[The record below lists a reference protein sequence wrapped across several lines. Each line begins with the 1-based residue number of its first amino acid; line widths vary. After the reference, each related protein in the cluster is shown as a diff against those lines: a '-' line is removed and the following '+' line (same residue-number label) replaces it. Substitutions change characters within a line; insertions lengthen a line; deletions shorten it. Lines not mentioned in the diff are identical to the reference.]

1 MDIKLEK
8 KTGWRAVFSKKSLP
22 YLFGALVVVLI
33 VWLLLKENTS
43 TLRVNMATVT
53 VSNVEEGE
61 FNDYVS
67 LSGTVQPMT
76 TMQLSPLESGVV
88 ERVVAEEGTAV
99 KAGDVILEMSNKQL
113 SMQILQSEADLA
125 EKQNILRNTL
135 ISMEQERLSLRQE
148 MLMLDL
154 EVTRKQRAYEQ
165 NKELLNEELVA
176 REVYLQ
182 SKEDYELAL
191 SRRSLVRERQKQD
204 SLYRTVQVAQLDE
217 NLRSM
222 QLNMQLIRERVDNLK
237 VKAPID
243 GEVGMLNVVL
253 GQTLSQGSAIGQI
266 NDLSA
271 YKVTA
276 MVDEH
281 YIDRVVTG
289 LTASFMRQ
297 ENSYDMLLRKVYPEV
312 RDGKFKVDLTFGG
325 ELPDNIRTGQTY
337 NLNLQLGQPV
347 EAVYI
352 PRGAFFQKT
361 GGRWIYVVDETGAK
375 AYRRD
380 IRIGRQNPR
389 YYEILDGL
397 APGEKVIT
405 SSYDNFGDNEVLIL
419 KGENRK

>member
-1 MDIKLEK
+1 MDIKIEK
-8 KTGWRAVFSKKSLP
+8 KKGWRAVLRKKNIP
-22 YLFGALVVVLI
+22 YALGLLLVVLV
-33 VWLLLKENTS
+33 VWLLAKENTS
-43 TLRVNMATVT
+43 TLRVNTATIT
-53 VSNVEEGE
+53 VSNVQEGE

-67 LSGTVQPMT
+67 LNGSVQPIT
-76 TMQLSPLESGVV
+76 TMQISPLETGVV
-88 ERVVAEEGTAV
+88 ERIVAEEGTAV
-99 KAGDVILEMSNKQL
+99 KAGDVILEMTNKQL

-135 ISMEQERLSLRQE
+135 ISMEQERLALRQE
-148 MLMLDL
+148 MLQLDL
-154 EVTRKQRAYEQ
+154 DVTRKYRVYMQ
-165 NKELLNEELVA
+165 NKELYADELIA
-176 REVYLQ
+176 REEYLQ
-182 SKEDYELAL
+182 SKEDYELAMN
-191 SRRSLVRERQKQD
+191 RRDLVRERQKQD

-222 QLNMQLIRERVDNLK
+222 QLNMQLIRERVGNLQ

-253 GQTLSQGSAIGQI
+253 GQTLMQGSGIGQI

-297 ENSYDMLLRKVYPEV
+297 DNVYDMLLRKIYPEV
-312 RDGKFKVDLTFGG
+312 RDGKFKIDLTFSS

-361 GGRWIYVVDETGAK
+361 GGRWIYVVDEAGEK
-375 AYRRD
+375 AYRRE
-380 IRIGRQNPR
+380 IRIGRQNPK
-389 YYEILDGL
+389 YYEIVDGL
-397 APGEKVIT
+397 SKGEKVIT

-419 KGENRK
+419 N

>member
-22 YLFGALVVVLI
+22 YLFGALLVVLI
-33 VWLLLKENTS
+33 VWLLLKENAS

-165 NKELLNEELVA
+165 NKELYNEELVA

-191 SRRSLVRERQKQD
+191 NRRSLVRERQKQD

-243 GEVGMLNVVL
+243 GELGMLNVVL

-297 ENSYDMLLRKVYPEV
+297 DNSYDMLLRKVYPEV
-312 RDGKFKVDLTFGG
+312 REGKFRVDLTFSS

-361 GGRWIYVVDETGAK
+361 GGRWIYVVDTAGEK
-375 AYRRD
+375 AYRRE

-389 YYEILDGL
+389 FYEILDGL
-397 APGEKVIT
+397 APGERVIT

-419 KGENRK
+419 KEG

>member
-22 YLFGALVVVLI
+22 YLFGALLVVLI

-165 NKELLNEELVA
+165 NKELYNEELVA

-243 GEVGMLNVVL
+243 GELGMLNVVL

-297 ENSYDMLLRKVYPEV
+297 DNSYDMLLRKVYPEV
-312 RDGKFKVDLTFGG
+312 REGKFRVDLTFSS

-361 GGRWIYVVDETGAK
+361 GGRWIYVVDETGEK

-419 KGENRK
+419 N

>member
-1 MDIKLEK
+1 MDIKIEK
-8 KTGWRAVFSKKSLP
+8 KKGWRAVLRKKNIP
-22 YLFGALVVVLI
+22 YALGLLLVVLV
-33 VWLLLKENTS
+33 VWLLAKENTS
-43 TLRVNMATVT
+43 TLRVNTSTIT
-53 VSNVEEGE
+53 VSNVQEGE

-67 LSGTVQPMT
+67 LNGSVQPIT
-76 TMQLSPLESGVV
+76 TMQISPLETGVV
-88 ERVVAEEGTAV
+88 ERIVAEEGTAV
-99 KAGDVILEMSNKQL
+99 KAGDVILEMTNKQL

-135 ISMEQERLSLRQE
+135 ISMEQERLALRQE
-148 MLMLDL
+148 MLQLDL
-154 EVTRKQRAYEQ
+154 DVTRKYRVYMQ
-165 NKELLNEELVA
+165 NKELYADELIA
-176 REVYLQ
+176 REEYLQ
-182 SKEDYELAL
+182 SKEDYELAMN
-191 SRRSLVRERQKQD
+191 RRDLVRERQKQD

-222 QLNMQLIRERVDNLK
+222 QLNMQLIRERVGNLQ

-253 GQTLSQGSAIGQI
+253 GQTLMQGSGIGQI

-297 ENSYDMLLRKVYPEV
+297 DNNYNMLLRKIYPEV
-312 RDGKFKVDLTFGG
+312 RDGKFKIDLTFNG
-325 ELPDNIRTGQTY
+325 ELPDNIRSGQTY
-337 NLNLQLGQPV
+337 NINLQLGQPV

-361 GGRWIYVVDETGAK
+361 GGRWIYVVDETGER
-375 AYRRD
+375 AYRRE

-389 YYEILDGL
+389 FYEIVDGL
-397 APGEKVIT
+397 SKGEKVIT

-419 KGENRK
+419 N

>member
-1 MDIKLEK
+1 MDIKIEK
-8 KTGWRAVFSKKSLP
+8 KKGWRAVLRKKNIP
-22 YLFGALVVVLI
+22 YALGLLLVVLV
-33 VWLLLKENTS
+33 VWLLAKENTS
-43 TLRVNMATVT
+43 TLRVNTATIT
-53 VSNVEEGE
+53 VSNVQEGE

-67 LSGTVQPMT
+67 LNGSVQPIT
-76 TMQLSPLESGVV
+76 TMQISPLETGVV
-88 ERVVAEEGTAV
+88 ERIVAEEGTAV
-99 KAGDVILEMSNKQL
+99 KAGDVILEMTNKQL

-135 ISMEQERLSLRQE
+135 ISMEQERLALRQE
-148 MLMLDL
+148 MLQLDL
-154 EVTRKQRAYEQ
+154 DVTRKYRVYMQ
-165 NKELLNEELVA
+165 NKELYADELIA
-176 REVYLQ
+176 REEYLQ
-182 SKEDYELAL
+182 SKEDYELAMN
-191 SRRSLVRERQKQD
+191 RRDLVRERQKQD

-222 QLNMQLIRERVDNLK
+222 QLNMQLIRERVGNLQ

-253 GQTLSQGSAIGQI
+253 GQTLMQGSGIGQI

-297 ENSYDMLLRKVYPEV
+297 DNNFDMLLKKVYPEV
-312 RDGKFKVDLTFGG
+312 RDGKFKIDLTFNG
-325 ELPDNIRTGQTY
+325 ELPDNIRSGQTY
-337 NLNLQLGQPV
+337 NINLQLGQPV

-361 GGRWIYVVDETGAK
+361 GGRWIYVVDETGER
-375 AYRRD
+375 AYRRE

-389 YYEILDGL
+389 YYEIVDGL
-397 APGEKVIT
+397 SKGEKVIT

-419 KGENRK
+419 N

>member
-43 TLRVNMATVT
+43 TLRVNTATIT
-53 VSNVEEGE
+53 VADVVEGE

-165 NKELLNEELVA
+165 NKELYNEELVA

-243 GEVGMLNVVL
+243 GELGMLNVVL
-253 GQTLSQGSAIGQI
+253 GQTLSQGCAIGQI

-289 LTASFMRQ
+289 LSASFVRHD
-297 ENSYDMLLRKVYPEV
+297 NSFGMLLRKVYPEV
-312 RDGKFKVDLTFGG
+312 RDGKFRIDLAFNG

-361 GGRWIYVVDETGAK
+361 GGRWIYVVDTAGEK
-375 AYRRD
+375 AYRRE

-389 YYEILDGL
+389 FYEVLDGL
-397 APGEKVIT
+397 APGERVIT

-419 KGENRK
+419 KGEK

>member
-1 MDIKLEK
+1 MDIKIEK
-8 KTGWRAVFSKKSLP
+8 KKGWRAVLRKKNIP
-22 YLFGALVVVLI
+22 YALGLLLVVLV
-33 VWLLLKENTS
+33 VWLLAKENTS
-43 TLRVNMATVT
+43 TLRVNTATIT
-53 VSNVEEGE
+53 VSNVQEGE

-67 LSGTVQPMT
+67 LNGSVQPIT
-76 TMQLSPLESGVV
+76 TMQISPLETGVV
-88 ERVVAEEGTAV
+88 ERIVAEEGTAV
-99 KAGDVILEMSNKQL
+99 KAGDVILEMTNKQL

-135 ISMEQERLSLRQE
+135 ISMEQERLALRQE
-148 MLMLDL
+148 MLQLDL
-154 EVTRKQRAYEQ
+154 DVTRKYRVYMQ
-165 NKELLNEELVA
+165 NKELYADELIA
-176 REVYLQ
+176 REEYLQ
-182 SKEDYELAL
+182 SKEDYELAMN
-191 SRRSLVRERQKQD
+191 RRDLVRERQKQD

-222 QLNMQLIRERVDNLK
+222 QLNMQLIRERVGNLQ

-253 GQTLSQGSAIGQI
+253 GQTLMQGSGIGQI

-297 ENSYDMLLRKVYPEV
+297 DNNFDMLLKKVYPEV
-312 RDGKFKVDLTFGG
+312 RDGKFKIDLTFSS

-361 GGRWIYVVDETGAK
+361 GGRWIYVVDESGEK
-375 AYRRD
+375 AYRRE

-389 YYEILDGL
+389 FYEIVDGL
-397 APGEKVIT
+397 SKGEKVIT

-419 KGENRK
+419 N

>member
-22 YLFGALVVVLI
+22 YLFGAVVVVLI
-33 VWLLLKENTS
+33 VWLLLKENTT
-43 TLRVNMATVT
+43 TLRVNTAIVT

-88 ERVVAEEGTAV
+88 ERVVAEEGTTV
-99 KAGDVILEMSNKQL
+99 KAGDVILEMTNKQL

-222 QLNMQLIRERVDNLK
+222 QPNMQLIRERVDNLK

-297 ENSYDMLLRKVYPEV
+297 DNSYDMLLRKVYPEV

-361 GGRWIYVVDETGAK
+361 GGRWIYVVDETGEK

-419 KGENRK
+419 N

>member
-1 MDIKLEK
+1 MDIKIEK
-8 KTGWRAVFSKKSLP
+8 KKGWRAVLRKKNIP
-22 YLFGALVVVLI
+22 YALGLLLVVLV
-33 VWLLLKENTS
+33 VWLLAKENTS
-43 TLRVNMATVT
+43 TLRVNTATIT
-53 VSNVEEGE
+53 VSNVQEGE

-67 LSGTVQPMT
+67 LNGSVQPIT
-76 TMQLSPLESGVV
+76 TMQISPLETGVV
-88 ERVVAEEGTAV
+88 ERIVAEEGTAV
-99 KAGDVILEMSNKQL
+99 KAGDVILEMTNKQL

-135 ISMEQERLSLRQE
+135 ISMEQERLALRQE
-148 MLMLDL
+148 MLQLDL
-154 EVTRKQRAYEQ
+154 DVTRKYRVYMQ
-165 NKELLNEELVA
+165 NKELYADELIA
-176 REVYLQ
+176 REEYLQ
-182 SKEDYELAL
+182 SKEDYELAMN
-191 SRRSLVRERQKQD
+191 RRDLVRERQKQD

-222 QLNMQLIRERVDNLK
+222 QLNMQLIRERVGNLQ

-253 GQTLSQGSAIGQI
+253 GQTLMQGSGIGQI

-276 MVDEH
+276 MVAEH

-297 ENSYDMLLRKVYPEV
+297 DNNYNMLLRKIYPEV
-312 RDGKFKVDLTFGG
+312 RDGKFKIDLTFNG
-325 ELPDNIRTGQTY
+325 ELPDNIRSGQTY
-337 NLNLQLGQPV
+337 NINLQLGQPV

-361 GGRWIYVVDETGAK
+361 GGRWIYVVDETGEK
-375 AYRRD
+375 AFRRE

-389 YYEILDGL
+389 FYEIVDGL
-397 APGEKVIT
+397 SKGEKVIT

-419 KGENRK
+419 N

>member
-8 KTGWRAVFSKKSLP
+8 KKGWRAILSKKSLP
-22 YLFGALVVVLI
+22 YLFGALLLVFVA
-33 VWLLLKENTS
+33 WMLLKKDTT
-43 TLRVNMATVT
+43 TLRVNSATII
-53 VSNVEEGE
+53 VSDVEQGE
-61 FNDYVS
+61 FNNYAT
-67 LSGTVQPMT
+67 LNGIVQPIT

-88 ERVVAEEGTAV
+88 ERIVAEEGTTV
-99 KAGDVILEMSNKQL
+99 KAGNVILEMTNKQL

-135 ISMEQERLSLRQE
+135 ISMEQERLALRQE
-148 MLMLDL
+148 MLQLDL
-154 EVTRKQRAYEQ
+154 DVTRKQRAYEQ
-165 NKELLNEELVA
+165 NRELYESELIS

-182 SKEDYELAL
+182 SKEDYELAVA
-191 SRRSLVRERQKQD
+191 RRSLVGERQKQD

-222 QLNMQLIRERVDNLK
+222 QLNMQLIRERVGNLK

-276 MVDEH
+276 MIDEH

-289 LTASFMRQ
+289 LTASFVRRD
-297 ENSYDMLLRKVYPEV
+297 NSYDMLLRKVYPEV
-312 RDGKFKVDLTFGG
+312 REGKFKVDLTFVSD
-325 ELPDNIRTGQTY
+325 LPDNIRSGQTY

-361 GGRWIYVVDETGAK
+361 GGRWIYVVDATGER
-375 AYRRD
+375 AYRRE

-389 YYEILDGL
+389 FYEILEGL

-405 SSYDNFGDNEVLIL
+405 SSYDNFGDNEELIL
-419 KGENRK
+419 K

>member
-1 MDIKLEK
+1 MDIKIEK
-8 KTGWRAVFSKKSLP
+8 KKGWRAVLRKKNIP
-22 YLFGALVVVLI
+22 YALGLLLVVLV
-33 VWLLLKENTS
+33 VWLLAKENTS
-43 TLRVNMATVT
+43 TLRVNTATIT
-53 VSNVEEGE
+53 VSNVQEGE

-67 LSGTVQPMT
+67 LNGSVQPIT
-76 TMQLSPLESGVV
+76 TMQISPLETGVV
-88 ERVVAEEGTAV
+88 ERIVAEEGTAV
-99 KAGDVILEMSNKQL
+99 KAGDVILEMTNKQL

-135 ISMEQERLSLRQE
+135 ISMEQERLALRQE
-148 MLMLDL
+148 MLQLDL
-154 EVTRKQRAYEQ
+154 DVTRKYRVYMQ
-165 NKELLNEELVA
+165 NKELYADELIA
-176 REVYLQ
+176 REEYLQ
-182 SKEDYELAL
+182 SKEDYELAMN
-191 SRRSLVRERQKQD
+191 RRDLVRERQKQD

-222 QLNMQLIRERVDNLK
+222 QLNMQLIRERVGNLQ

-253 GQTLSQGSAIGQI
+253 GQTLMQGSGIGQI

-297 ENSYDMLLRKVYPEV
+297 DNNFDMLLKKVYPEV
-312 RDGKFKVDLTFGG
+312 RDGKFKIDLTFNG
-325 ELPDNIRTGQTY
+325 ELPDNIRSGQTY
-337 NLNLQLGQPV
+337 NINLQLGQPV

-361 GGRWIYVVDETGAK
+361 GGRWIYVVDESGEK
-375 AYRRD
+375 AYRRE

-389 YYEILDGL
+389 FYEIVDGL
-397 APGEKVIT
+397 SKGEKVIT

-419 KGENRK
+419 K

>member
-22 YLFGALVVVLI
+22 YLFGVLVVALI
-33 VWLLLKENTS
+33 AWILLKENTT

-67 LSGTVQPMT
+67 LSGIVQPMT

-88 ERVVAEEGTAV
+88 ERIVAEEGTMV
-99 KAGDVILEMSNKQL
+99 KAGDIILEMSNKQL

-148 MLMLDL
+148 MLQLDL
-154 EVTRKQRAYEQ
+154 EVTRKQRTYKQ
-165 NKELLNEELVA
+165 NRELFNEKLVA
-176 REVYLQ
+176 SEVYLQ

-191 SRRSLVRERQKQD
+191 SRRNLVRERQRQD

-243 GEVGMLNVVL
+243 GELGMLNAVL
-253 GQTLSQGSAIGQI
+253 GQTLSQGNAIGQI

-281 YIDRVVTG
+281 YIDRIVTG

-297 ENSYDMLLRKVYPEV
+297 ENNYDMLLRKVYPEV
-312 RDGKFKVDLTFGG
+312 RDGKFRVDLTFSG

-337 NLNLQLGQPV
+337 NLNLKLGQPV
-347 EAVYI
+347 ETVYI

-361 GGRWIYVVDETGAK
+361 GGRWIYVVDETGKK
-375 AYRRD
+375 AHRRE
-380 IRIGRQNPR
+380 IRIGRQNPQ
-389 YYEILDGL
+389 YYEVLEGL
-397 APGEKVIT
+397 SKGEKVIT

-419 KGENRK
+419 EAD

>member
-33 VWLLLKENTS
+33 VWLLLKENTT
-43 TLRVNMATVT
+43 TLRVNTATVT

-125 EKQNILRNTL
+125 EKQNILRNTI

-165 NKELLNEELVA
+165 NKELYNEELVA

-191 SRRSLVRERQKQD
+191 NRRSLVRERQKQD

-243 GEVGMLNVVL
+243 GELGMLNVVL

-297 ENSYDMLLRKVYPEV
+297 DNSYDMLLRKVYPEV
-312 RDGKFKVDLTFGG
+312 REGKFRVDLTFSS

-361 GGRWIYVVDETGAK
+361 GGRWIYVVDETGEK
-375 AYRRD
+375 AYRRE

-419 KGENRK
+419 KGEK

>member
-8 KTGWRAVFSKKSLP
+8 KTGGRAVFSKKSLP
-22 YLFGALVVVLI
+22 YLFGALLVVLI

-165 NKELLNEELVA
+165 NKELYNEELVA

-243 GEVGMLNVVL
+243 GELGMLNVVL

-297 ENSYDMLLRKVYPEV
+297 DNSYDMLLRKVYPEV
-312 RDGKFKVDLTFGG
+312 REGKFRVDLTFSS

-361 GGRWIYVVDETGAK
+361 GGRWIYVVDETGEK
-375 AYRRD
+375 AYRRE

-419 KGENRK
+419 N

>member
-1 MDIKLEK
+1 MDIKIEK
-8 KTGWRAVFSKKSLP
+8 KKGWRAVLRKKNIP
-22 YLFGALVVVLI
+22 YALGLLLVVLV
-33 VWLLLKENTS
+33 VWLLAKENTS
-43 TLRVNMATVT
+43 TLRVNTATIT
-53 VSNVEEGE
+53 VSNVQEGE

-67 LSGTVQPMT
+67 LNGSVQPIT
-76 TMQLSPLESGVV
+76 TMQISPLETGVV
-88 ERVVAEEGTAV
+88 ERIVAEEGTAV
-99 KAGDVILEMSNKQL
+99 KAGDVILEMTNKQL

-135 ISMEQERLSLRQE
+135 ISMEQERLALRQE
-148 MLMLDL
+148 MLQLDL
-154 EVTRKQRAYEQ
+154 DVTRKYRVYMQ
-165 NKELLNEELVA
+165 NKELYADELIA
-176 REVYLQ
+176 REEYLQ
-182 SKEDYELAL
+182 SKEDYELAMN
-191 SRRSLVRERQKQD
+191 RRDLVRERQKQD

-222 QLNMQLIRERVDNLK
+222 QLNMQLIRERVGNLQ

-253 GQTLSQGSAIGQI
+253 GQTLMQGSGIGQI

-297 ENSYDMLLRKVYPEV
+297 DKGYDMLLKKVYPEV
-312 RDGKFKVDLTFGG
+312 REGRFKIDLTFNG

-361 GGRWIYVVDETGAK
+361 GGRWIYVVDEAGGK
-375 AYRRD
+375 AYRRE

-389 YYEILDGL
+389 FYEVLDGL
-397 APGEKVIT
+397 SKGEKVIT

-419 KGENRK
+419 KGEK

>member
-8 KTGWRAVFSKKSLP
+8 KKGWRAILSKKSLP
-22 YLFGALVVVLI
+22 YLFGVLLLLLVA
-33 VWLLLKENTS
+33 WLLLKKNTT
-43 TLRVNMATVT
+43 TLRVNSATIV
-53 VSNVEEGE
+53 VSAVEQGE
-61 FNDYVS
+61 FNDYAT
-67 LSGTVQPMT
+67 LNGIVQPIT

-88 ERVVAEEGTAV
+88 ERIVAEEGTTV
-99 KAGDVILEMSNKQL
+99 KAGDVILEMTNKQL

-135 ISMEQERLSLRQE
+135 ISMEQERLALRQE
-148 MLMLDL
+148 MLQLDL
-154 EVTRKQRAYEQ
+154 DVTRKQRAYEQ
-165 NKELLNEELVA
+165 NRELYGSELIS

-182 SKEDYELAL
+182 SKEDYELAVA
-191 SRRSLVRERQKQD
+191 RRSLVGERQKQD

-222 QLNMQLIRERVDNLK
+222 QLNMQLIRERVGNLK

-289 LTASFMRQ
+289 LTASFVRRD
-297 ENSYDMLLRKVYPEV
+297 NSYDMLLRKVYPEV
-312 RDGKFKVDLTFGG
+312 REGKFKVDLTFTA
-325 ELPDNIRTGQTY
+325 ELPDNIRSGQTY
-337 NLNLQLGQPV
+337 NLNLQLGQPI

-361 GGRWIYVVDETGAK
+361 GGRWIYVVDATGEK
-375 AYRRD
+375 AYRRE

-389 YYEILDGL
+389 FYEVLEGL

-405 SSYDNFGDNEVLIL
+405 SSYDNFGDNEELIL
-419 KGENRK
+419 K

>member
-8 KTGWRAVFSKKSLP
+8 KKGWRAILSKKSLP
-22 YLFGALVVVLI
+22 YLFGALLLVFVA
-33 VWLLLKENTS
+33 WMLLKKDTT
-43 TLRVNMATVT
+43 TLRVNSATII
-53 VSNVEEGE
+53 VSDVEQGE
-61 FNDYVS
+61 FNDYAT
-67 LSGTVQPMT
+67 LNGIVQPIT

-88 ERVVAEEGTAV
+88 ERIVAEEGTTV
-99 KAGDVILEMSNKQL
+99 KAGDVILEMTNKQL

-135 ISMEQERLSLRQE
+135 ISMEQERLALRQE
-148 MLMLDL
+148 MLQLDL
-154 EVTRKQRAYEQ
+154 DVTRKQRAYEQ
-165 NKELLNEELVA
+165 NRELYGSELIS

-182 SKEDYELAL
+182 SKEDYELAVA
-191 SRRSLVRERQKQD
+191 RRSLVGERQKQD

-222 QLNMQLIRERVDNLK
+222 QLNMQLIRERVGNLK

-289 LTASFMRQ
+289 LTASFVRRD
-297 ENSYDMLLRKVYPEV
+297 NSYDMLLRKVYPEV
-312 RDGKFKVDLTFGG
+312 REGKFKVDLTFTA
-325 ELPDNIRTGQTY
+325 ELPDNIRSGQTY
-337 NLNLQLGQPV
+337 NLNLQLGQPI

-361 GGRWIYVVDETGAK
+361 GGRWIYVVDATGEK
-375 AYRRD
+375 AYRRE

-389 YYEILDGL
+389 FYEVLEGL

-405 SSYDNFGDNEVLIL
+405 SSYDNFGDNEELIL
-419 KGENRK
+419 K

>member
-1 MDIKLEK
+1 MDIKIEK

-22 YLFGALVVVLI
+22 YLFGVLVVALI
-33 VWLLLKENTS
+33 AWILLKENTT

-67 LSGTVQPMT
+67 LSGIVQPMT

-88 ERVVAEEGTAV
+88 ERIVAEEGTMV

-148 MLMLDL
+148 MLQLDL
-154 EVTRKQRAYEQ
+154 EVTRKQRTYKQ
-165 NKELLNEELVA
+165 NRELFNEKLVA

-191 SRRSLVRERQKQD
+191 SRRNLVRERQRQD

-243 GEVGMLNVVL
+243 GELGMLNAVL
-253 GQTLSQGSAIGQI
+253 GQTLSQGNAIGQI

-281 YIDRVVTG
+281 YIDRIVTG

-297 ENSYDMLLRKVYPEV
+297 ENNYDMLLRKVYPEV
-312 RDGKFKVDLTFGG
+312 RDGKFRVDLTFSG

-337 NLNLQLGQPV
+337 NLNLKLGQPV
-347 EAVYI
+347 ETVYI

-361 GGRWIYVVDETGAK
+361 GGRWIYVVDETGKK
-375 AYRRD
+375 AHRRE
-380 IRIGRQNPR
+380 IRIGRQNPQ
-389 YYEILDGL
+389 YYEVLEGL
-397 APGEKVIT
+397 SKGEKVIT

-419 KGENRK
+419 EAD

>member
-8 KTGWRAVFSKKSLP
+8 KKGWRAILSKKSLP
-22 YLFGALVVVLI
+22 YLFGALLLLLVA
-33 VWLLLKENTS
+33 WLLLKKNTT
-43 TLRVNMATVT
+43 TLRVNSATIV
-53 VSNVEEGE
+53 VSAVEQGE
-61 FNDYVS
+61 FNDYAT
-67 LSGTVQPMT
+67 LNGIVQPIT

-88 ERVVAEEGTAV
+88 ERIVAEEGTTV
-99 KAGDVILEMSNKQL
+99 KAGDVILEMTNKQL

-135 ISMEQERLSLRQE
+135 ISMEQERLALRQE
-148 MLMLDL
+148 MLQLDL
-154 EVTRKQRAYEQ
+154 DATRKQRAYEQ
-165 NKELLNEELVA
+165 NRELYESELIS

-182 SKEDYELAL
+182 SKEDYELAVA
-191 SRRSLVRERQKQD
+191 RRSLVGERQKQD

-222 QLNMQLIRERVDNLK
+222 QLNMQLIRERVGNLK

-289 LTASFMRQ
+289 LTASFVRRD
-297 ENSYDMLLRKVYPEV
+297 NSYDMLLRKVYPEV
-312 RDGKFKVDLTFGG
+312 REGKFKVDLTFTA
-325 ELPDNIRTGQTY
+325 ELPDNIRSGQTY
-337 NLNLQLGQPV
+337 NLNLQLGQPI

-361 GGRWIYVVDETGAK
+361 GGRWIYVVDATGEK
-375 AYRRD
+375 AYRRE

-389 YYEILDGL
+389 FYEVLEGL

-405 SSYDNFGDNEVLIL
+405 SSYDNFGDNEELIL
-419 KGENRK
+419 KVGK

>member
-1 MDIKLEK
+1 MDIKIEK
-8 KTGWRAVFSKKSLP
+8 KKGWRAVLRKKNIP
-22 YLFGALVVVLI
+22 YALGLLLVVLV
-33 VWLLLKENTS
+33 VWLLAKENTS
-43 TLRVNMATVT
+43 TLRVNTATIT
-53 VSNVEEGE
+53 VSNVQEGE

-67 LSGTVQPMT
+67 LNGSVQPIT
-76 TMQLSPLESGVV
+76 TMQISPLETGVV
-88 ERVVAEEGTAV
+88 ERIVAEEGTAV
-99 KAGDVILEMSNKQL
+99 KAGDVILEMTNKQL

-135 ISMEQERLSLRQE
+135 ISMEQERLALRQE
-148 MLMLDL
+148 MLQLDL
-154 EVTRKQRAYEQ
+154 DVTRKYRVYMQ
-165 NKELLNEELVA
+165 NKELYADELIA
-176 REVYLQ
+176 REEYLQ
-182 SKEDYELAL
+182 SKEDYELAMN
-191 SRRSLVRERQKQD
+191 RRDLVRERQKQD

-222 QLNMQLIRERVDNLK
+222 QLNMQLIRERVGNLQ

-253 GQTLSQGSAIGQI
+253 GQTLMQGSGIGQI

-297 ENSYDMLLRKVYPEV
+297 DNVYDMLLRKVYPEV
-312 RDGKFKVDLTFGG
+312 REGKFKVDLTFTGVVP
-325 ELPDNIRTGQTY
+325 ENIRSGQTY
-337 NLNLQLGQPV
+337 NMNLQLGQPV
-347 EAVYI
+347 EAIYI

-361 GGRWIYVVDETGAK
+361 GGRWIYVVDETGER
-375 AYRRD
+375 AYRRE
-380 IRIGRQNPR
+380 IRIGRQNPKF
-389 YYEILDGL
+389 YEIIDGL
-397 APGEKVIT
+397 AKGEKVIT

-419 KGENRK
+419 KKQ

>member
-8 KTGWRAVFSKKSLP
+8 KNGWRAVFSKKSLP
-22 YLFGALVVVLI
+22 YLGGALVTVLV
-33 VWLLLKENTS
+33 VWLLMKENTT

-53 VSNVEEGE
+53 VSSVEEGE

-88 ERVVAEEGTAV
+88 ERIVADEGTSV
-99 KAGDVILEMSNKQL
+99 KTGDVILELSNKQL

-148 MLMLDL
+148 MLLLDL
-154 EVTRKQRAYEQ
+154 EVTRKQRAHEQ
-165 NKELLNEELVA
+165 NKELFNEKLIA

-191 SRRSLVRERQKQD
+191 NRRSLVRERQRQD

-243 GEVGMLNVVL
+243 GELGMLSAVL

-281 YIDRVVTG
+281 YIDRIVTG

-297 ENSYDMLLRKVYPEV
+297 DNSYGMIIRKVYPEV
-312 RDGKFKVDLTFGG
+312 REGKFRVDLTFNS

-361 GGRWIYVVDETGAK
+361 GGRWIYVLDESGEK
-375 AYRRD
+375 AYRRE

-389 YYEILDGL
+389 FYEVLEGL
-397 APGEKVIT
+397 SKGEKVIT

-419 KGENRK
+419 KTEN

>member
-33 VWLLLKENTS
+33 VWLLLKENAS

-165 NKELLNEELVA
+165 NKELYNEELVA

-191 SRRSLVRERQKQD
+191 NRRSLVRERQKQD

-217 NLRSM
+217 NLRERDED
-222 QLNMQLIRERVDNLK
+222 NAVVYKDVCNPITKEFREELY
-237 VKAPID
+237 
-243 GEVGMLNVVL
+243 
-253 GQTLSQGSAIGQI
+253 GQI
-266 NDLSA
+266 LEA
-271 YKVTA
+271 YDRAKDHVKGTKSDEVVEMPEFSVSVTPF
-276 MVDEH
+276 E
-281 YIDRVVTG
+281 REG
-289 LTASFMRQ
+289 S
-297 ENSYDMLLRKVYPEV
+297 
-312 RDGKFKVDLTFGG
+312 
-325 ELPDNIRTGQTY
+325 NIR
-337 NLNLQLGQPV
+337 
-347 EAVYI
+347 
-352 PRGAFFQKT
+352 
-361 GGRWIYVVDETGAK
+361 
-375 AYRRD
+375 
-380 IRIGRQNPR
+380 
-389 YYEILDGL
+389 GL
-397 APGEKVIT
+397 ARIW
-405 SSYDNFGDNEVLIL
+405 
-419 KGENRK
+419 

>member
-1 MDIKLEK
+1 MDIKIEK
-8 KTGWRAVFSKKSLP
+8 KKGWRAVLRKKNIP
-22 YLFGALVVVLI
+22 YALGLLLVVLV
-33 VWLLLKENTS
+33 VWLLAKENTS
-43 TLRVNMATVT
+43 TLRVNTATIT
-53 VSNVEEGE
+53 VSNVQEGE

-67 LSGTVQPMT
+67 LNGSVQPIT
-76 TMQLSPLESGVV
+76 TMQISPLETGVV
-88 ERVVAEEGTAV
+88 ERIVAEEGTAV
-99 KAGDVILEMSNKQL
+99 KAGDVILEMTNKQL

-135 ISMEQERLSLRQE
+135 ISMEQERLALRQE
-148 MLMLDL
+148 MLQLDL
-154 EVTRKQRAYEQ
+154 DVTRKYRVYMQ
-165 NKELLNEELVA
+165 NKELYADELIA
-176 REVYLQ
+176 REEYLQ
-182 SKEDYELAL
+182 SKEDYELAMN
-191 SRRSLVRERQKQD
+191 RRDLVRERQKQD

-222 QLNMQLIRERVDNLK
+222 QLNMQLIRERVGNLQ

-253 GQTLSQGSAIGQI
+253 GQTLMQGSGIGQI

-297 ENSYDMLLRKVYPEV
+297 DNNFDMLLKKVYPEV
-312 RDGKFKVDLTFGG
+312 RDGKFKIDLTFSS

-361 GGRWIYVVDETGAK
+361 GGRWIYVVDETGER
-375 AYRRD
+375 AYRRE
-380 IRIGRQNPR
+380 IRIGRQNPK
-389 YYEILDGL
+389 YYEIVDGL
-397 APGEKVIT
+397 SKGEKVIT

-419 KGENRK
+419 N

>member
-8 KTGWRAVFSKKSLP
+8 KSGWRAVFSKKSLP
-22 YLFGALVVVLI
+22 YLFGAVIVVLI
-33 VWLLLKENTS
+33 VWLLLKENTT
-43 TLRVNMATVT
+43 TLRVNTATVT

-88 ERVVAEEGTAV
+88 ERVVAEEGTTV
-99 KAGDVILEMSNKQL
+99 KAGDVILEMTNKQL

-281 YIDRVVTG
+281 YIDRVVIG

-361 GGRWIYVVDETGAK
+361 GGRWIYVVDETGEK
-375 AYRRD
+375 AYRRE

-419 KGENRK
+419 N

>member
-8 KTGWRAVFSKKSLP
+8 KTGWRAVLSKKSLP
-22 YLFGALVVVLI
+22 YLFGVLLAVLVA
-33 VWLLLKENTS
+33 WLLMKENAS
-43 TLRVNMATVT
+43 TLRVNTATLM
-53 VSNVEEGE
+53 VSSVEEGE

-67 LSGTVQPMT
+67 LSGTVQPIT

-88 ERVVAEEGTAV
+88 ERIVAEEGTAV
-99 KAGDVILEMSNKQL
+99 KAGDVILEMTNKQL

-148 MLMLDL
+148 MLQLDL
-154 EVTRKQRAYEQ
+154 EVARKMRAYEQ
-165 NKELLNEELVA
+165 NKELFKEELVA
-176 REVYLQ
+176 RETYLQ

-191 SRRSLVRERQKQD
+191 ARRSLVRERQKQD

-222 QLNMQLIRERVDNLK
+222 QLNMQLIRERVGNLR

-253 GQTLSQGSAIGQI
+253 GQTLSQGGAIGQI

-297 ENSYDMLLRKVYPEV
+297 DKGYDMLLKKVYPEV
-312 RDGKFKVDLTFGG
+312 REGRFKIDLTFNG

-361 GGRWIYVVDETGAK
+361 GGRWIYVVDEAGGK
-375 AYRRD
+375 AYRRE

-389 YYEILDGL
+389 FYEVLDGL
-397 APGEKVIT
+397 SKGEKVIT

-419 KGENRK
+419 KEGK

>member
-53 VSNVEEGE
+53 MSNVEEGE

-165 NKELLNEELVA
+165 NKELYNEELVA

-191 SRRSLVRERQKQD
+191 NRRSLVRERQKQD

-243 GEVGMLNVVL
+243 GELGMLNVVL

-297 ENSYDMLLRKVYPEV
+297 DNSYDMLLRKVYPEV
-312 RDGKFKVDLTFGG
+312 REGKFRVDLTFSS

-361 GGRWIYVVDETGAK
+361 GGRWIYVVDETGEK
-375 AYRRD
+375 AYRRE

-419 KGENRK
+419 KGER

>member
-113 SMQILQSEADLA
+113 SMQILQSEADVD

-165 NKELLNEELVA
+165 NKELYNEELVA

-191 SRRSLVRERQKQD
+191 NRRSLVRERQKQD

-222 QLNMQLIRERVDNLK
+222 QLNMQLIRERVDNL
-237 VKAPID
+237 
-243 GEVGMLNVVL
+243 
-253 GQTLSQGSAIGQI
+253 
-266 NDLSA
+266 
-271 YKVTA
+271 
-276 MVDEH
+276 
-281 YIDRVVTG
+281 
-289 LTASFMRQ
+289 
-297 ENSYDMLLRKVYPEV
+297 
-312 RDGKFKVDLTFGG
+312 
-325 ELPDNIRTGQTY
+325 
-337 NLNLQLGQPV
+337 
-347 EAVYI
+347 
-352 PRGAFFQKT
+352 
-361 GGRWIYVVDETGAK
+361 
-375 AYRRD
+375 
-380 IRIGRQNPR
+380 
-389 YYEILDGL
+389 
-397 APGEKVIT
+397 
-405 SSYDNFGDNEVLIL
+405 
-419 KGENRK
+419 

>member
-22 YLFGALVVVLI
+22 YLFGALLVVLI

-43 TLRVNMATVT
+43 TLRVNTATVT

-243 GEVGMLNVVL
+243 GELGMLNVVL

-297 ENSYDMLLRKVYPEV
+297 DNSYDMLLRKVYPEV
-312 RDGKFKVDLTFGG
+312 REGKFRVDLTFSS

-361 GGRWIYVVDETGAK
+361 GGRWIYVVDETGEK
-375 AYRRD
+375 AYRRE

-419 KGENRK
+419 N

>member
-8 KTGWRAVFSKKSLP
+8 KTGWRAVLSKKSLP
-22 YLFGALVVVLI
+22 YLFGVLLAVLV
-33 VWLLLKENTS
+33 VWLLMKENAS
-43 TLRVNMATVT
+43 TLRVNTATLM
-53 VSNVEEGE
+53 VSSVEEGE

-67 LSGTVQPMT
+67 LSGTVQPIT

-88 ERVVAEEGTAV
+88 ERIVAEEGTAV
-99 KAGDVILEMSNKQL
+99 KAGDVILEMTNKQL

-148 MLMLDL
+148 MLQLDL
-154 EVTRKQRAYEQ
+154 EVARKMRAYEQ
-165 NKELLNEELVA
+165 NKELFKEELVA
-176 REVYLQ
+176 RETYLQ

-191 SRRSLVRERQKQD
+191 ARRSLVRERQKQD

-222 QLNMQLIRERVDNLK
+222 QLNMQLIRERVGNLR

-253 GQTLSQGSAIGQI
+253 GQTLSQGGAIGQI

-297 ENSYDMLLRKVYPEV
+297 DKGYDMLLKKVYPEV
-312 RDGKFKVDLTFGG
+312 REGRFKIDLTFNS

-361 GGRWIYVVDETGAK
+361 GGRWIYVVDEASGK
-375 AYRRD
+375 AYRRE

-389 YYEILDGL
+389 FYEVLDGL
-397 APGEKVIT
+397 SKGEKVIT

-419 KGENRK
+419 KEGK